1 MDQILLA
8 AAVDPNFSMNIGNLL
23 SFLNDFAMGIN
34 IFQPI
39 GLGDLLGAG
48 SSGAPVTPT
57 P

>member
-8 AAVDPNFSMNIGNLL
+8 AVDPNLSVSLGNLL